1 VPETRPPAHEF
12 VRATIAAAS
21 RRRRIRDNSRQAWRL
36 APVVAAAGLAVA
48 AAGRWAGWPV
58 IVPLGVLALG
68 FAGLAAHAYA
78 IRRERVVS
86 DALAA
91 RIDADAGLGGELRSA
106 SWFAGRENRDIWA
119 DFHLDRAAERLRG
132 RDWTQLYPAVRAPRA
147 QIATLV
153 LVVAALALSITIPG
167 RAVRLDPAP
176 ETPESDATRRSLR
189 VEDLPPELQKQLAD
203 LLAAAETGT
212 TAGDGR
218 LAASAELRELLDRLS
233 QLHDSAVLKDL
244 ARAMEAA
251 RDGRPD
257 QPAKELMTLAERTR
271 RAAEMGA
278 MSPELRDA
286 LENLAENLAE
296 AAKAEQA
303 ANEEA
308 GDAAGFAKT
317 EAADAAQADAN
328 MAAAI
333 QSVKETDADAAAGV
347 IMMSDENSPGGGD
360 PGVGAGGG
368 SAAEKGAGTM
378 PDIERALRQET
389 VEASTDSPGEN
400 VLTETRRK
408 TEQGRAALTYTHGT
422 SGSFDRS
429 HAAAPPPVPEG
440 RRSAVHTYFIRKQ

>member
-1 VPETRPPAHEF
+1 
-12 VRATIAAAS
+12 
-21 RRRRIRDNSRQAWRL
+21 
-36 APVVAAAGLAVA
+36 
-48 AAGRWAGWPV
+48 
-58 IVPLGVLALG
+58 
-68 FAGLAAHAYA
+68 
-78 IRRERVVS
+78 
-86 DALAA
+86 
-91 RIDADAGLGGELRSA
+91 
-106 SWFAGRENRDIWA
+106 
-119 DFHLDRAAERLRG
+119 
-132 RDWTQLYPAVRAPRA
+132 
-147 QIATLV
+147 
-153 LVVAALALSITIPG
+153 
-167 RAVRLDPAP
+167 
-176 ETPESDATRRSLR
+176 
-189 VEDLPPELQKQLAD
+189 
-203 LLAAAETGT
+203 
-212 TAGDGR
+212 
-218 LAASAELRELLDRLS
+218 LRELLDRLS

-257 QPAKELMTLAERTR
+257 QPAKELTTLAERTR